1 MQCTDFGVLPSSDYY
16 FATPSAMAKNL
27 FYYLLCAGSYHCT
40 SGYHIRRKSY
50 NSVLLMYVLEGKCAV
65 LVDDHSYLAKA
76 GDIVIIN
83 CYKPHEYST
92 NDSLKTLWIHF
103 DGSQSLEFAETI
115 LKNLGAVFACEN
127 PDLFIQ
133 SITSIINIFRNHQV
147 ISEPSVSCLIHNL
160 LCNLVSAT
168 SVSGALELE
177 HGVVC
182 TAIDYIKAQHM
193 LDLPVEA
200 VARHVAMSP
209 SHLSRLFKKQTG
221 YSPYEYLVKV
231 RLDNAKS
238 LLKKT
243 TLPIAQI
250 AADTGFNS
258 ASNFIYAFHKHMG
271 ISPSKFR
278 NMPF

>member
-1 MQCTDFGVLPSSDYY
+1 MECTDFGVLPGSDYY

-27 FYYLLCAGSYHCT
+27 FYYLLCAGSYCCT
-40 SGYHIRRKSY
+40 SGYHIQRESY
-50 NSVLLMYVLEGKCAV
+50 NSVLLMYVLEGRCTV
-65 LVDDHSYLAKA
+65 RVEEHSFFAKS
-76 GDIVIIN
+76 GDIVLIN
-83 CYKPHEYST
+83 CYRPHEYFT
-92 NDSLKTLWIHF
+92 NDSLKVLWLHF
-103 DGSQSLEFAETI
+103 DGSQSLEFTETI
-115 LKNLGAVFACEN
+115 LKNLGTVFACEN

-133 SITSIINIFRNHQV
+133 SITSIINIFRNRQV
-147 ISEPSVSCLIHNL
+147 ISEPSVSCLIHTL

-182 TAIDYIKAQHM
+182 TAIDYIKAQYM
-193 LDLPVEA
+193 QDLQIETIA
-200 VARHVAMSP
+200 KHVAMSQ

-243 TLPIAQI
+243 SLPIAQI

-258 ASNFIYAFHKHMG
+258 SSNFIYTFHKHMG